1 MTDSSAAVVTDVLVV
16 GAGPTGLM
24 AAALLARHGTRC
36 VIVDAAAGPTIT
48 SRAALVHA
56 SSLELLDEIDAAD
69 ELVAAGVILA
79 GIVVRDRGRV
89 LTQIG
94 LRDLPS
100 RYPFALGVPQST
112 TEQVL
117 LRRLGDLG
125 GCVHRGHRVESIEAD
140 GDGYLVS
147 GVGQSGSDAA
157 GDGAAGDGAA
167 GDGAAGDG
175 AAGDGAAGDGA
186 AGDGAAGDGAV
197 PFTVRARYV
206 IGADGAHSTVRA
218 GVGLAFPGN
227 TYASQFVLAD
237 VGLAPAAD
245 ARRATISLSPQG
257 VTVIARLPG
266 GNHRIVAT
274 ADTDDVPA
282 APDRV
287 FLDALLRDRGL
298 VERLS
303 AEPAW
308 SSRFRVHHR
317 VAEHFRSGGVF
328 LAGDAA
334 HVHSPAAGQGMNT
347 GIADAY
353 ELATRL
359 AATLSGADQSMLD
372 GYEPSRRS
380 AALEVLR
387 FTDRMTR
394 VAMLTSPLG
403 RMSRR
408 VLAGTIGQLRPVRRR
423 TAMWISGLQRSP
435 LRHELP
441 VVTVRPVLQPT
452 DSPTPR

>member
-1 MTDSSAAVVTDVLVV
+1 MADPSAVISTDVLVV

-24 AAALLARHGTRC
+24 AATLLARNGTRC
-36 VIVDAAAGPTIT
+36 LVVDAGAGPTLT
-48 SRAALVHA
+48 SKAALVHA
-56 SSLELLDEIDAAD
+56 STLELLDQIGAAE
-69 ELVAAGVILA
+69 ELVEAGVILDE
-79 GIVVRDRGRV
+79 IVVRDLGRV
-89 LTQIG
+89 LMRIRLTG
-94 LRDLPS
+94 LPS
-100 RYPFALGVPQST
+100 RYRFALGVPQST

-117 LRRLGDLG
+117 VRRLGDLG
-125 GCVHRGHRVESIEAD
+125 GCVRRGHRVESVEAD

-147 GVGQSGSDAA
+147 GVDQSQPG
-157 GDGAAGDGAA
+157 GAADG
-167 GDGAAGDG
+167 GL
-175 AAGDGAAGDGA
+175 
-186 AGDGAAGDGAV
+186 

-206 IGADGAHSTVRA
+206 VGADGAHSTVRTA
-218 GVGLAFPGN
+218 VGLAFTGT

-237 VGLAPAAD
+237 VGLAPAANC
-245 ARRATISLSPQG
+245 REATISLSPHG
-257 VTVIARLPG
+257 VTVIAPLPS

-274 ADTDDVPA
+274 ADTDLETETETDDVPA

-298 VERLS
+298 VERLA
-303 AEPAW
+303 AEPVW

-328 LAGDAA
+328 LTGDAA

-359 AATLSGADQSMLD
+359 TATLAGADPGVLD
-372 GYEPSRRS
+372 GYEPARRS

-394 VAMLTSPLG
+394 IAMITSPMG
-403 RMSRR
+403 RLTRR
-408 VLAGTIGQLRPVRRR
+408 VLAGTLGQLGPVQRRI
-423 TAMWISGLQRSP
+423 AIWVSGLQRSP
-435 LRHELP
+435 LRHDRP
-441 VVTVRPVLQPT
+441 VVTMPPVTQPT
-452 DSPTPR
+452 DSPTPQ

>member
-1 MTDSSAAVVTDVLVV
+1 MADPSAAIVTDVLVV

-24 AAALLARHGTRC
+24 AATLLARHGTRC
-36 VIVDAAAGPTIT
+36 MVIDAGAGPTLT
-48 SRAALVHA
+48 SKAALVHA
-56 SSLELLDEIDAAD
+56 STLELLDEIGAAE
-69 ELVAAGVILA
+69 ELVAAGVILE
-79 GIVVRDRGRV
+79 GIVLRDQRQV
-89 LTQIG
+89 LMRIG
-94 LRDLPS
+94 LTGLPS

-112 TEQVL
+112 TEQIL

-125 GCVHRGHRVESIEAD
+125 GCVLRGRRAESIETD

-147 GVGQSGSDAA
+147 GVGQSGP
-157 GDGAAGDGAA
+157 DGTADG
-167 GDGAAGDG
+167 GL
-175 AAGDGAAGDGA
+175 
-186 AGDGAAGDGAV
+186 
-197 PFTVRARYV
+197 PFTIRARYV

-218 GVGLAFPGN
+218 AVGLAFPGS

-237 VGLAPAAD
+237 VGLAPAANC
-245 ARRATISLSPQG
+245 REATISLSPPG
-257 VTVIARLPG
+257 VTVIAPLPT

-274 ADTDDVPA
+274 ADTDNVPS

-287 FLDALLRDRGL
+287 FLDGLLRDRGL

-317 VAEHFRSGGVF
+317 VAQHFRLSGVF

-353 ELATRL
+353 DLATRL
-359 AATLSGADQSMLD
+359 AATISGADQGVLD
-372 GYEPSRRS
+372 GYEPARRS

-394 VAMLTSPLG
+394 IAMLTSPLG
-403 RMSRR
+403 RLTRR
-408 VLAGTIGQLRPVRRR
+408 VLAGTLGQLAPVQRQI
-423 TAMWISGLQRSP
+423 AMWISGLQRSP
-435 LRHELP
+435 LHDDRH
-441 VVTVRPVLQPT
+441 VAIVRPVRQPT
-452 DSPTPR
+452 DTPTPR